1 MTTSTFCI
9 LYSKLAHIV
18 KLMLHPGQRAVV
30 GQRVLVEGV
39 APGPDEILPIGPVAL
54 GRVKNIIPLTVQH
67 RGRSSSGTAL
77 PPRRLGRR
85 RVDKRRRGRRRC
97 GRRKMFEDVVA
108 AGKLDDHA
116 AYVVVAV
123 EEEAAVDVHVVEV
136 LLQHQLGR
144 LEGGR
149 VGPEEVGVPGQ
160 REDLNIVRVSVL
172 HIYFSSFSQVVLK

>member
-1 MTTSTFCI
+1 MSSLTNSTFCI

-39 APGPDEILPIGPVAL
+39 APGPDEILPT

-77 PPRRLGRR
+77 PPRRLG
-85 RVDKRRRGRRRC
+85 RRC

>member
-1 MTTSTFCI
+1 MTNSTFCI

-39 APGPDEILPIGPVAL
+39 APGPDEILPT

-172 HIYFSSFSQVVLK
+172 HIYFSSFSQVVLT